1 MIALGVGEVC
11 GSIFNGRLE
20 DKVGLKWMVIVN
32 IIEMLL
38 AFLFIIAYTEHSEFT
53 YSFAAIMNFF
63 WGV

>member
-1 MIALGVGEVC
+1 MIALGAGEVC
-11 GSIFNGRLE
+11 VSIFNGHLE

-38 AFLFIIAYTEHSEFT
+38 AFLFIIAYTEHGEFT
-53 YSFAAIMNFF
+53 YSFATIMNFF